1 MPSGRR
7 AIQSKWVFNLKRD
20 KNGEVVKYKSRLVAK
35 GCSQRFGV
43 DYTETFSP
51 VVRYSS
57 LRLIFALAVEFDL
70 HLHQMDV
77 TTAYLNGT
85 LQEVVYMVQPEQYV
99 DKNYPEKVCRLKKS
113 IYGLKQA
120 GREWN
125 VLLDSVFKRMGFTPC
140 HTDACVYTK
149 INGRDVNIIAV
160 YVDDILLACSNLNV
174 LLSFKHT
181 INCEFDVVDKGP
193 LDYFLGMEI
202 ARNENNIKLS
212 HKQYIDNLLEEYGMK
227 ETRKCYTPLDP
238 GQKFNKCD
246 DCSNCKLVDTKSYQS
261 IIGSLTYLA
270 TSTRPDIAHSISK

>member
-85 LQEVVYMVQPEQYV
+85 LQEVVYMVQPEQFV

-140 HTDACVYTK
+140 HADRVFTQKSMVETLTLLQYTWMTF
-149 INGRDVNIIAV
+149 
-160 YVDDILLACSNLNV
+160 CW
-174 LLSFKHT
+174 
-181 INCEFDVVDKGP
+181 
-193 LDYFLGMEI
+193 
-202 ARNENNIKLS
+202 
-212 HKQYIDNLLEEYGMK
+212 
-227 ETRKCYTPLDP
+227 
-238 GQKFNKCD
+238 
-246 DCSNCKLVDTKSYQS
+246 LVRT
-261 IIGSLTYLA
+261 
-270 TSTRPDIAHSISK
+270 